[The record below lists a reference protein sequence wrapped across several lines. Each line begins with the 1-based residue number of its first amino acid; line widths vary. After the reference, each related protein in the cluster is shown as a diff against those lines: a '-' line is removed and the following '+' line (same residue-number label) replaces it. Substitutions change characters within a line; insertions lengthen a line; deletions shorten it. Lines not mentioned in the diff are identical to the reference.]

1 MLAEASTQPLLSP
14 ERYNEIIQDMHHAR
28 LKELQDAHDCALY
41 EAQRLKQKQQ
51 SGTQQH
57 LVVSEKRQ
65 LASLI
70 GKAHKARKKLI
81 NDMVPFVRYI
91 RENTEQHSIPTNWK
105 AMAWEGTPYWCTPM
119 EGESDMTPSRAE
131 KNSIVESYLKRQRA
145 WEQVTDILPRE
156 LVDAMR
162 FFGDVE
168 KRAIAFI
175 NTMPHG
181 DSISTIEMHQ
191 YHLGCLAVGQDILAQ
206 GRECRLKCQ
215 NLWRQIETD
224 LQSEG
229 IIEMTT
235 ISGEAGGVREC
246 LKVNAT
252 LPLLRL
258 SWVPNEELSQEEMQ
272 PITDLSVPSM

>member
-1 MLAEASTQPLLSP
+1 
-14 ERYNEIIQDMHHAR
+14 
-28 LKELQDAHDCALY
+28 
-41 EAQRLKQKQQ
+41 
-51 SGTQQH
+51 
-57 LVVSEKRQ
+57 
-65 LASLI
+65 
-70 GKAHKARKKLI
+70 
-81 NDMVPFVRYI
+81 
-91 RENTEQHSIPTNWK
+91 
-105 AMAWEGTPYWCTPM
+105 
-119 EGESDMTPSRAE
+119 
-131 KNSIVESYLKRQRA
+131 
-145 WEQVTDILPRE
+145 
-156 LVDAMR
+156 MR

-181 DSISTIEMHQ
+181 DSICTIEMRQ

-229 IIEMTT
+229 TIEMTT
-235 ISGEAGGVREC
+235 ISGEAGGVREG

-258 SWVPNEELSQEEMQ
+258 SWVPNEEHLQEEMQ